1 LPASGRHY
9 HLLRPPEPLRGPD
22 LQRHQQRDDQQRQQQ
37 PEVHAGHHAVDLRLH
52 QPQHTTGVQ
61 QLIHMHGQR
70 FTHHLGFQAEG
81 AGLVHQRV
89 FHHAPQQAFA
99 HLADHPTG
107 AACQRAVAKTIK
119 TGQGMFAEVGRSD
132 GIGHVTHRSLAA
144 QGLTHARI
152 VQRVGEAF
160 APAFHQGLQVRLE
173 MIELLEQRAMRTGGE
188 AQLQPEEG
196 GGQRQHHHVAGQQP
210 VMPALAPLQPTTV
223 MQPAPAED
231 AQHQAK

>member
-1 LPASGRHY
+1 MPASGRHY

-37 PEVHAGHHAVDLRLH
+37 PEIHAGHHAVDLRLH

-61 QLIHMHGQR
+61 QLIHMHRQR
-70 FTHHLGFQAEG
+70 FAHHLGFQAEG

-89 FHHAPQQAFA
+89 FHHAAQQAFA
-99 HLADHPTG
+99 HLTDHPAG
-107 AACQRAVAKTIK
+107 AARQRAVAKTIK
-119 TGQGMFAEVGRSD
+119 AGQRVFAEVGRGD
-132 GIGHVTHRSLAA
+132 GVGHIAHRALAA
-144 QGLTHARI
+144 QCLAHAR
-152 VQRVGEAF
+152 VVRRVGEAF

-196 GGQRQHHHVAGQQP
+196 GGQRQHHHIAGQQP